1 MSRLTAAKEA
11 PVRITTV
18 FKKLLGLQGTSV
30 RDVEVGVDAIVVDVA
45 SRRRRHACP
54 RCPFSTG
61 AGYDHAERQWRHVS
75 LGKWRVML
83 RGVVWRLACPTHGV
97 ITESVPWADHES
109 KFTRDFEDL
118 VAWLTREMNKT
129 AITRLVHITWATVGH
144 IAERVANRYLNRQR
158 LADLF
163 QIGIDEVSYRKGH
176 RYLTVVV
183 DHDTGRLIW
192 AQAGRDEKTLRKF
205 FRALKKEGRAG
216 IQLVSADAASWI
228 GKVVREM
235 CPDAVLCIDPFHV
248 VAWATKALDE
258 VRRGMWNELRDR
270 GETARANAMKGSRWA
285 LVKNPEDLTR
295 KQKRKLRAIEED
307 NQRLF
312 KSYLMKEQLRDI
324 FKTKG
329 SEATYMLDAWLGWV
343 GHSKN
348 EPFKKVARAIKAN
361 RDGIDAALV
370 YGLSNARLEASN
382 TKLKLLTRMAFGF
395 HSHAP
400 LIALAMLKLGG
411 LCPPLPRAT

>member
-1 MSRLTAAKEA
+1 MRGTRMLARALGVESAVMEDVREEEGVGFVVCVRSRREHRRRCPRCL
-11 PVRITTV
+11 VRCPGYDEGAGRRRWRTHN
-18 FKKLLGLQGTSV
+18 LGLQEAFIES
-30 RDVEVGVDAIVVDVA
+30 EA
-45 SRRRRHACP
+45 P
-54 RCPFSTG
+54 RVTC
-61 AGYDHAERQWRHVS
+61 AE
-75 LGKWRVML
+75 
-83 RGVVWRLACPTHGV
+83 HGV
-97 ITESVPWADHES
+97 LVAHVPWARHGS
-109 KFTRDFEDL
+109 GFTTTFEDTI
-118 VAWLTREMNKT
+118 AWLAVRTDKT
-129 AITRLVHITWATVGH
+129 TLSTLLHIAWRTVG
-144 IAERVANRYLNRQR
+144 AVVERVSAAMRAVRPPFANLRR
-158 LADLF
+158 
-163 QIGIDEVSYRKGH
+163 IGIDEVSYRKGH

-205 FRALKKEGRAG
+205 FRAIGKEGRAG

-228 GKVVREM
+228 GSVVREQ

-248 VAWATKALDE
+248 VAWATKALDQ
-258 VRRGMWNELRDR
+258 VRREMWNELRDR
-270 GETARANAMKGSRWA
+270 GETARAKAMKGSRWA

-411 LCPPLPRAT
+411 LCPPLPRLA

>member
-1 MSRLTAAKEA
+1 MLARALGVESAVIED
-11 PVRITTV
+11 VREEEGVGFVVCVRARREHRGRCGRCRAHCPGYDDGAGRRRWRTHN
-18 FKKLLGLQGTSV
+18 LGLQEAFIES
-30 RDVEVGVDAIVVDVA
+30 EV
-45 SRRRRHACP
+45 P
-54 RCPFSTG
+54 RVKC
-61 AGYDHAERQWRHVS
+61 AE
-75 LGKWRVML
+75 
-83 RGVVWRLACPTHGV
+83 HGV
-97 ITESVPWADHES
+97 LVAHVPWARHAS
-109 KFTRDFEDL
+109 GFTTTFEDTIAWL
-118 VAWLTREMNKT
+118 AVRTDKTTLSTLLRVAWR
-129 AITRLVHITWATVGH
+129 TVG
-144 IAERVANRYLNRQR
+144 AVVERVSEVMRALRPPFANLRR
-158 LADLF
+158 
-163 QIGIDEVSYRKGH
+163 IGIDEVSYRKGH

-228 GKVVREM
+228 GKVVREQ

-270 GETARANAMKGSRWA
+270 GETARAQAMKGSRWA